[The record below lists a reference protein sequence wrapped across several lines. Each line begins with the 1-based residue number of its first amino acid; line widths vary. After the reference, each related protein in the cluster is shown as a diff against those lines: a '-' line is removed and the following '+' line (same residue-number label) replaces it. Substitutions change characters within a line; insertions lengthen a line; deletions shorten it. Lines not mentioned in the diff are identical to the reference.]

1 MKKIIMIMIVSLAI
15 ASGAYAQKGRGY
27 YRGHTRVIIAPAIG
41 FTYGGFG
48 YGYPYFNYGFG
59 NPFFGYPYGYGF
71 APYKP
76 ASQLDA
82 QIAAI
87 RADYAYKIKAARKD
101 KSVPKAERK
110 QNILALKSERE
121 QAIANAAQ
129 NFHNRGMN
137 HDHLNNGPNHGPDDD
152 QNS

>member
-59 NPFFGYPYGYGF
+59 NPF
-71 APYKP
+71 
-76 ASQLDA
+76 L
-82 QIAAI
+82 
-87 RADYAYKIKAARKD
+87 
-101 KSVPKAERK
+101 V
-110 QNILALKSERE
+110 ILMVTALRLTNLRLS
-121 QAIANAAQ
+121 
-129 NFHNRGMN
+129 
-137 HDHLNNGPNHGPDDD
+137 
-152 QNS
+152 